1 MKIAVIGAGNVG
13 GMLAGRWSALGHNV
27 VLGAQDPAGE
37 KARTTARRL
46 GLTVSSLPEAVRGA
60 DLVLLATPGDVAIEA
75 AQACGD
81 LTGKILVD
89 ATNPL
94 KPQLAGLN
102 HPEGRSGAQCLAR
115 AIAGARVVKAFNTIG
130 FGIMA
135 DPVLEGRRS
144 VLFVSGDDNE
154 AVDRVCVLASET
166 GFEAVRLGDLSTS
179 RMQEEHALLWIHLAY
194 NAGLG
199 RDYAFSL
206 IRRVA
211 S

>member
-13 GMLAGRWSALGHNV
+13 GTLAGRWSALGHQV
-27 VLGAQDPAGE
+27 VLGVQDPASD
-37 KARTTARRL
+37 KARASARSL
-46 GLTVSSLPEAVRGA
+46 GLRVSSSPEAARDA
-60 DLVLLATPGDVAIEA
+60 DLVLLATPGGVAVEA

-81 LTGKILVD
+81 LTGKILAD

-94 KPQLAGLN
+94 KPQLAGLD
-102 HPEGRSGAQCLAR
+102 HAQGLSGAQRLAR
-115 AIAGARVVKAFNTIG
+115 AIPGARVVKAFNTIG

-144 VLFVSGDDNE
+144 VLFLSGDDKE
-154 AVDRVCVLASET
+154 AVDRVSVLARET
-166 GFEAVRLGDLSTS
+166 GFEPVCLGDLSTS

-199 RDYAFSL
+199 REFAFSL
-206 IRRVA
+206 NRRA
-211 S
+211 RS